1 MTDWYGVADM
11 TPEEFKKLLESMTD
25 RTVNFKKYEK
35 EKRSRRD
42 DPKSTRSYL
51 TQKRGKPIGNLKG

>member
-11 TPEEFKKLLESMTD
+11 TPDEFKKLLEKMTD
-25 RTVNFKKYEK
+25 RTINFKKYEK

>member
-11 TPEEFKKLLESMTD
+11 TPEEFKKVLENMTD

>member
-11 TPEEFKKLLESMTD
+11 TPEEFKKLLEKMTD
-25 RTVNFKKYEK
+25 RTLNFKKYEK
-35 EKRSRRD
+35 EKRSGRD